1 MKLSKLYCNKSFH
14 NITFITEKG
23 GLNVIL
29 GEAKGKQEGSNSHC
43 LGKTKLAE
51 LLDFMLLKGHKD
63 VFMFKSSNKGNFIG
77 YEFYLEL
84 LLNNGKYLTIKR
96 TTDDRTATKI
106 SFKLNNTISEGY
118 ILYETF
124 DEVLAFDKAKKY
136 LNDLLDFNFC
146 KETNE
151 NYRRLVNYSLRLQGD
166 YEPTMNTVFQL
177 KKFTK
182 NKDKDW
188 KPLLFTLL
196 GFNGEILKKKYEI
209 EENIKE
215 ENKTIKAQEKDFGI
229 KTEEKDLLV
238 GKIQNAE
245 IERENLSKELEN
257 LNFYQQDKKTID
269 ILVGTIEEGIAEYN
283 TLLYNLDY
291 EIKKLEN
298 SIKNE
303 FSFDLKR
310 VQNIF
315 DEVKLYF
322 PEQLAKSYE
331 QLINF
336 NHQITQERNTQ
347 IQKTLQEKKQ
357 EEREVNS
364 KLIDLNKQREQFRN
378 LIQDTSLFK
387 KYSFYQKNLIEIEK
401 KLSRFQMQLETIEEI
416 ERKKEHI
423 EETENKELQEVRNQL
438 KDILDNT
445 ATCILY
451 KNIRLSFS
459 EIVKRIL
466 NEEANISITHTAS
479 TYNVGFKPYFPN
491 SAQDEGATYY
501 KILCVAFDLAVLINY
516 RDKSH
521 FRFVYHDDVISGDD
535 NGIKSKLIDVVREIC
550 EKYDIQ
556 YVFSAIKDNM
566 PPSQDVEKNI
576 VLRLHDR
583 DESGKL
589 FKMNF

>member
-1 MKLSKLYCNKSFH
+1 MKLSKLYCNKPFH
-14 NITFITEKG
+14 NITFTTEKG
-23 GLNVIL
+23 GLNVVL
-29 GEAKGKQEGSNSHC
+29 GEAKGKKEGSNSHC

-63 VFMFKSSNKGNFIG
+63 VFMFKSSNKGNFVG

-96 TTDDRTATKI
+96 TTDERNATKI
-106 SFKLNNTISEGY
+106 AFKLNNTISEGY

-136 LNDLLDFNFC
+136 LNDLLDFDFC

-166 YEPTMNTVFQL
+166 YEPKWNTIFQL
-177 KKFTK
+177 RKFNNK
-182 NKDKDW
+182 NDKDSW
-188 KPLLFTLL
+188 RALIFSLL
-196 GFNGEILKKKYEI
+196 GFDGKILIKKYEM
-209 EENIKE
+209 EESIKE

-229 KTEEKDLLV
+229 KTEDKDALV
-238 GKIQNAE
+238 GKIQNE
-245 IERENLSKELEN
+245 ETERESLAKELEN
-257 LNFYQQDKKTID
+257 LDFYQQDKSTIYK
-269 ILVGTIEEGIAEYN
+269 LVGTIEENISAYN
-283 TLLYNLDY
+283 TVLYNIQYD
-291 EIKKLEN
+291 IKRLEN

-303 FSFDLKR
+303 FSFDLKS

-315 DEVKLYF
+315 EEVRLHF
-322 PEQLAKSYE
+322 PEQLSKSYE
-331 QLINF
+331 QLLNF

-347 IQKTLQEKKQ
+347 IHKTLQEKKQ

-387 KYSFYQKNLIEIEK
+387 KYAEYQKKLVEIEK
-401 KLSRFQMQLETIEEI
+401 KLSRFQVQLEALEMIEK
-416 ERKKEHI
+416 KKEQI
-423 EETENKELQEVRNQL
+423 AETANKELHEIKNHV
-438 KDILDNT
+438 KEILDNT
-445 ATCILY
+445 ATCTLY
-451 KNIRLSFS
+451 MSIRKTFS
-459 EIVKRIL
+459 HIVKQIL
-466 NEEANISITHTAS
+466 NENALITIKPNAN
-479 TYNVGFKPYFPN
+479 YNIEFKPEFPN

-535 NGIKSKLIDVVREIC
+535 NGVKSRLIDVVREIC
-550 EKYDIQ
+550 EKHDIQ
-556 YVFSAIKDNM
+556 YIFSAIKDNM